1 MTPLTEPA
9 AAAPET
15 TTIDP
20 AKVEAFAGQVLGD
33 LGAALSI
40 LHARIGDR
48 LGLWAALE
56 EQGPSTPEELATA
69 TDTHPRMVREW
80 LSTHAAGGYI
90 TYDPATTRFT
100 LPPEHALVLA
110 RDDTPASMC
119 GGLQITTA
127 NYQAYDRLTE
137 SMRTGKGLA
146 WGDQH
151 PDVFEG
157 TERFFKPSYTASLT
171 TEWITALTGIA
182 ERLEAGGSVADVG
195 CGHGA
200 STLLIAE
207 AFPAARVVGYDLHE
221 PSIRTARERAQA
233 RGSTA
238 TFEVASAQTLPDGAH
253 DLVCFLDALHD
264 MDDPV
269 GAARRAAEV
278 LAPDGSLLLV
288 EPAAGDRLEDN
299 LHPLGRLFYA
309 ASTVACTPNS
319 LDGDGPGLGAQAGPE
334 RLTAVLHEAG
344 FPKVR
349 QVTTTPTNHVYEA
362 RLQAGDR

>member
-1 MTPLTEPA
+1 MTALTEQ
-9 AAAPET
+9 T
-15 TTIDP
+15 TVLIDE

-33 LGAALSI
+33 LGAAFSVL
-40 LHARIGDR
+40 LARVGDR
-48 LGLWAALE
+48 LGLWAALAE
-56 EQGPSTPEELATA
+56 RGPCTSEELAEA
-69 TDTHPRMVREW
+69 TGTHPRMIREW
-80 LSTHAAGGYI
+80 LSTHAAGGYV
-90 TYDPATTRFT
+90 TYDPTTTRFT
-100 LPPEHALVLA
+100 LPAEHALVLA
-110 RDDTPASMC
+110 RDDNPASMC
-119 GGLQITTA
+119 GGLQTTTA
-127 NYQAYDRLTE
+127 SYLAFDRLAE
-137 SMRTGKGLA
+137 VMRSGKGLA
-146 WGDQH
+146 WGDH
-151 PDVFEG
+151 HSDVFEG
-157 TERFFKPSYTASLT
+157 TERFFKPAYTASLT
-171 TEWITALTGIA
+171 SEWIPALTGIDA
-182 ERLEAGGSVADVG
+182 RLRDGGSVADVG

-221 PSIRTARERAQA
+221 PSIRTARERARA
-233 RGSTA
+233 TSSTA

-253 DLVCFLDALHD
+253 DLICLLDCLHD

-269 GAARRAAEV
+269 GAARRAGEV

-344 FPKVR
+344 FTSVR
-349 QVTTTPTNHVYEA
+349 QVSATPINHIYEA
-362 RLQAGDR
+362 RLR